1 MGTGEQR
8 MNMKLNNQ
16 GHSSAVIAML
26 LLVAAVLACSSMG
39 DETEKANKL
48 VNEGNAAVQEAK
60 KYVTDAEEKKQTML
74 QTKVAQLAEARAL
87 AKEVIAAYDKA
98 EDKCKEAAKKYE
110 EASKLKIKDKFKEY
124 LALKVKEY
132 NKRAE
137 IVETAKGLPQGL
149 LDSESRAS
157 FISRVNATNEKVDHL
172 TKEADDI
179 GAQADEL
186 QKDNPDSFKS

>member
-1 MGTGEQR
+1 
-8 MNMKLNNQ
+8 MNMKMNNHA
-16 GHSSAVIAML
+16 HSSAVMAML

-39 DETEKANKL
+39 DETGKANEL
-48 VNEGNAAVQEAK
+48 VNEGNAAVQEAT

-74 QTKVAQLAEARAL
+74 HTKTAQLAEARTL

-110 EASKLKIKDKFKEY
+110 DASKLKIKDKFKEY

-137 IVETAKGLPQGL
+137 ILETAKGLPQGL
-149 LDSESRAS
+149 LDSESRTS
-157 FISRVNATNEKVDHL
+157 FISRANATNEKVDQL

-179 GAQADEL
+179 GAQADKL

>member
-1 MGTGEQR
+1 
-8 MNMKLNNQ
+8 MNMKMNNH
-16 GHSSAVIAML
+16 GHSSAVMAML

-39 DETEKANKL
+39 DETGKANEL

-74 QTKVAQLAEARAL
+74 RTKVAQLAEARTL
-87 AKEVIAAYDKA
+87 AKEVIASYDKA
-98 EDKCKEAAKKYE
+98 EAKVKEAAQKYE
-110 EASKLKIKDKFKEY
+110 DASKLKIKDKFNDY
-124 LALKVKEY
+124 LALKEKEY

-137 IVETAKGLPQGL
+137 IVETAKSLPQAL
-149 LDSESRAS
+149 LDSESRTS
-157 FISRVNATNEKVDHL
+157 FISRANATNEKVNQL

-179 GAQADEL
+179 GAEADKL